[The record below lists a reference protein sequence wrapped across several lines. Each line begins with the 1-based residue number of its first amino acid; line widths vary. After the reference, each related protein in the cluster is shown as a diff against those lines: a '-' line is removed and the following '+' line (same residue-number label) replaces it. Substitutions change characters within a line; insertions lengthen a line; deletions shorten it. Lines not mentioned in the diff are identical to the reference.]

1 MIISIVAV
9 VLGIL
14 MTLGGLAPNLANGM
28 AQSRLDEALNHPE
41 VLQVQIHPAAPS
53 VSLLNGAVDY
63 TEVYAERFT
72 LSELPIDK
80 MQLKIH
86 HLNLDTEAERFRLRE
101 EAQGAVQIELTEAGL
116 NHFLA
121 SETFKGIL
129 NDVKSK
135 QSILN
140 SLDAD
145 IQDVSIQLRNDG
157 VSIQGTAATLGG
169 FFTVPFTLEG
179 QLRLKSERELVVQNV
194 TGTTLGR
201 PLPGDLLTT
210 VLARINPI
218 IDLNALGGK
227 DMNLY
232 FRRLKVSNNK
242 LELLGEAH
250 IRQLPQ

>member
-1 MIISIVAV
+1 MIISFVAV
-9 VLGIL
+9 VLGVLIA
-14 MTLGGLAPNLANGM
+14 LGGVAPNLANGI
-28 AQSRLDEALNHPE
+28 AQRKLDEALNHPR
-41 VLQVQIHPAAPS
+41 VLQVQIHPVAPS
-53 VSLLNGAVDY
+53 FSLLSGAVDY

-72 LSELPIDK
+72 LSDLPIDK

-86 HLNLDTEAERFRLRE
+86 HLNVDTDAEKLVLKE
-101 EAQGAVQIELTEAGL
+101 EAQGAVQLQLTEADL
-116 NHFLA
+116 NQFLA
-121 SETFKGIL
+121 SETFKKVI
-129 NDVKSK
+129 NAVKAK

-145 IQDVSIQLRNDG
+145 IQDVTIQLRNDG

-201 PLPGDLLTT
+201 PLPEDLLTT

-218 IDLNALGGK
+218 INLNAMGGK
-227 DMNLY
+227 DMQLY

-242 LELLGEAH
+242 MELLGEAH
-250 IRQLPQ
+250 IRQPPQ

>member
-1 MIISIVAV
+1 MIISFVAV
-9 VLGIL
+9 VLGVLIA
-14 MTLGGLAPNLANGM
+14 LGGVAPNLANGI
-28 AQSRLDEALNHPE
+28 AQSKLDEALNHPR
-41 VLQVQIHPAAPS
+41 VLQVQIHPVAPS
-53 VSLLNGAVDY
+53 FSLLSGAVDY

-72 LSELPIDK
+72 LSDLPIDK

-86 HLNLDTEAERFRLRE
+86 HLNVDTDAEKLVLKE
-101 EAQGAVQIELTEAGL
+101 EAQGAVQLQLTEADL
-116 NHFLA
+116 NQFLA
-121 SETFKGIL
+121 SETFKKVI
-129 NDVKSK
+129 NAVKAK

-145 IQDVSIQLRNDG
+145 IQDVTIQL
-157 VSIQGTAATLGG
+157 TAATLGG

-201 PLPGDLLTT
+201 PLPEDLLTT

-218 IDLNALGGK
+218 INLNAMGGK
-227 DMNLY
+227 DMQLY

-242 LELLGEAH
+242 MELLGEAH
-250 IRQLPQ
+250 IRQPPQ